1 MRLKTLLIFT
11 TVLGAFLLNGCHK
24 KTVIGLLM
32 DNYEIERW
40 ARDRD
45 LFTAHVNELGGEVIT
60 DVANGDAAVQ
70 YEQAKRMLENGI
82 DALVIVAVDLNE
94 AAKIVELAH
103 HYGVKVLSY
112 DRLIRNCDLDL
123 YISFDNVGV
132 GTLQADYI
140 TRVCPRGNY
149 ALIGGAVTDNNS
161 FLLKIG
167 QMNVLQ
173 PLVERGDIRIVYD
186 QFANR
191 WTEEEGY
198 RLMKECLDINQD
210 IDAVIAGNDKLV
222 TGALRAI
229 HEKNIKHPIYI
240 AGQDAEL
247 LACQR
252 IVAGEQTMTVYK
264 PIEAIAAKAADFA
277 MQLASGDKFTNLNL
291 SMNNGKRMV
300 PAVLLPP
307 MVVNKE
313 TIRLTVVADGYLKE
327 NKIYK

>member
-1 MRLKTLLIFT
+1 MRTKMLVICTAILA
-11 TVLGAFLLNGCHK
+11 AFLFSGCHK
-24 KTVIGLLM
+24 TSVIGLLM
-32 DNYEIERW
+32 DSYETERW
-40 ARDRD
+40 ERDKD
-45 LFTAHVNELGGEVIT
+45 LFTSHVSELGGEVIT

-70 YEQAKRMLENGI
+70 LEQARKMLEEGI
-82 DALVIVAVDLNE
+82 DALVVVAVDQNE

-103 HYGVKVLSY
+103 TYDVKVLSY
-112 DRLIRNCDLDL
+112 DRLIKNCDLDL
-123 YISFDNVGV
+123 YISFDNVEV
-132 GTLQADYI
+132 GTLQADYL
-140 TRVCPRGNY
+140 TGVCPQGNY

-173 PLVERGDIRIVYD
+173 PLVERGNIRIVYD

-198 RLMKECLDINQD
+198 RLMKECLDLNREV
-210 IDAVIAGNDKLV
+210 DAVIAGNDKLV

-229 HEKNIKHPIYI
+229 REEEIDRTIYI

-247 LACQR
+247 MACQR
-252 IVAGEQTMTVYK
+252 IVGGEQTMTVYK

-291 SMNNGKRMV
+291 SVNNGKRMV

-307 MVVNKE
+307 MIVNKE

-327 NKIYK
+327 NKIYE

>member
-1 MRLKTLLIFT
+1 MICTAILATLLF
-11 TVLGAFLLNGCHK
+11 NGCK
-24 KTVIGLLM
+24 KETTIGLLM
-32 DNYEIERW
+32 DSYEMERW
-40 ARDRD
+40 VRDKD
-45 LFTAHVNELGGEVIT
+45 LFTMYVNDLGGKVIT
-60 DVANGDAAVQ
+60 DVANGDAEVQ
-70 YEQAKRMLENGI
+70 LEQARKMLESGI
-82 DALVIVAVDLNE
+82 DALVVVAVDQNE
-94 AAKIVELAH
+94 AAKIVDLAH
-103 HYGVKVLSY
+103 RYNVRVLSY
-112 DRLIRNCDLDL
+112 DRLIKNCDLDL
-123 YISFDNVGV
+123 YISFDNVEV
-132 GTLQADYI
+132 GTLQANYL
-140 TRVCPRGNY
+140 TRVCPQGNY

-186 QFANR
+186 QFASR

-198 RLMKECLDINQD
+198 RLMKECLELNNE

-229 HEKNIKHPIYI
+229 HEKGINHPIYI

-252 IVAGEQTMTVYK
+252 IVGGEQTMTVYK

-277 MQLASGDKFTNLNL
+277 IQLASGDKFTNLNL
-291 SMNNGKRMV
+291 SVNNGKRMV

-307 MVVNKE
+307 MIVNKE